1 MVTSQASREDH
12 ARFEALYQANYKPI
26 YAYVHRRVLHSSS
39 DVPDIVSEVF
49 ARAWRRIGDLPPS
62 PQDRL
67 WLFGVAHKCL
77 LEHHRRWS
85 YQLRLLS
92 HLGAQPNQVEIL
104 DTSVDPLH
112 LRVRAALQEL
122 RPFDREVVLL
132 VYWDGLSHAEA
143 ASVLGCSVNAV
154 ALRIKKAKARL
165 QIQLGLASPAAD
177 SHKDTSSIPITP
189 KEHLP

>member
-1 MVTSQASREDH
+1 MVTSQTSRDDH
-12 ARFEALYQANYKPI
+12 AKFEALYLSNYKPI
-26 YAYVHRRVLHSSS
+26 YAYVHRRVLQSS

-49 ARAWRRIGDLPPS
+49 AIAWRRFGDLPAS

-77 LEHHRRWS
+77 LEHHRRS
-85 YQLRLLS
+85 SRRLRLLS
-92 HLGAQPNQVEIL
+92 HLGAQPNRIELL
-104 DTSVDPLH
+104 DTSVDPQH

-143 ASVLGCSVNAV
+143 ATVLGCSVNAV
-154 ALRIKKAKARL
+154 ALRIKKAKVRL
-165 QIQLGLASPAAD
+165 RIQLGVDAPAA
-177 SHKDTSSIPITP
+177 SFPSDTSSIPIAP
-189 KEHLP
+189 KEQLS

>member
-1 MVTSQASREDH
+1 MVTPQTSREDH
-12 ARFEALYQANYKPI
+12 AKFDVLYLSNYKPI
-26 YAYVHRRVLHSSS
+26 YAYVHRRVLQSS
-39 DVPDIVSEVF
+39 DVPDIVSDVF
-49 ARAWRRIGDLPPS
+49 AIAWRRFGDLPAS

-77 LEHHRRWS
+77 LEHHRRRS
-85 YQLRLLS
+85 HRLRLLS
-92 HLGAQPNQVEIL
+92 HLGAETNRIELL
-104 DTSVDPLH
+104 DTSVDPQH

-154 ALRIKKAKARL
+154 ALRIKKAKVRL
-165 QIQLGLASPAAD
+165 QIQLGVAAPAA
-177 SHKDTSSIPITP
+177 SLSNDTSSISITP
-189 KEHLP
+189 REQLP

>member
-1 MVTSQASREDH
+1 MVTPQASRENN
-12 ARFEALYQANYKPI
+12 AKFEALYQANYKPI
-26 YAYVHRRVLHSSS
+26 YAYVHRRALQSSS

-49 ARAWRRIGDLPPS
+49 AVAWRRIGDLPPS

-85 YQLRLLS
+85 RRLRLLS
-92 HLGAQPNQVEIL
+92 HLEAQPNRVEL
-104 DTSVDPLH
+104 LESSVDPQH
-112 LRVRAALQEL
+112 LRVQAALQEL
-122 RPFDREVVLL
+122 RSFDREVLLL

-165 QIQLGLASPAAD
+165 QIQLDLASPSPD
-177 SHKDTSSIPITP
+177 SSKDTSSIPITP
-189 KEHLP
+189 KEQLS

>member
-1 MVTSQASREDH
+1 
-12 ARFEALYQANYKPI
+12 
-26 YAYVHRRVLHSSS
+26 
-39 DVPDIVSEVF
+39 
-49 ARAWRRIGDLPPS
+49 
-62 PQDRL
+62 
-67 WLFGVAHKCL
+67 
-77 LEHHRRWS
+77 
-85 YQLRLLS
+85 
-92 HLGAQPNQVEIL
+92 
-104 DTSVDPLH
+104 
-112 LRVRAALQEL
+112 VRAALQEL